1 MDMRGRMAIREI
13 GQRKMNERTGGGVCH
28 CTVSWCKE
36 TALWFRSTSP
46 FKPKCPVHKIPMAEG
61 RR

>member
-1 MDMRGRMAIREI
+1 MAIREI